1 MHGGGPPSP
10 MNPPPRPS
18 DRSAPPPSSAGADP
32 TRPRL
37 ALAATF
43 AVQAAATLALTA
55 PSVMA
60 PVVAPLLGLPPQR
73 IGWFVGIAYLTAM
86 FSGLVAGGYVSR
98 TGPIRMSRWAVLACG
113 AGLLLAAAASVP
125 PLWPLLVLAA
135 LAIGVGYG
143 LPNPSASMVIARHAP
158 SNRRGLYFSIKQT
171 GVPVGVGLAGL
182 LVPPLLDRM
191 DWPYALA
198 VLAVLCGGLA
208 LALQWATA
216 LDAEADA
223 PRPAAAPSAPMRSL
237 AAPLAHVWRTPSLR
251 RLAVASLVFSMTQLC
266 FITFLVSYLKLEL
279 GLSLA
284 AAAAVLSVSQVVSVG
299 SRILWGEVADRWVAP
314 LRLLGLLGVAMGVAA
329 ALLGALPADAPA
341 WAATGAGL
349 LCAATTMAWNG
360 VFYAELARRVTPD
373 ALATVTGGTQF
384 LTFAGAMAG
393 PVAFATLV
401 GPIGSH
407 GSTYIVLAVAPLA
420 VGLWLLAED
429 RGR

>member
-1 MHGGGPPSP
+1 
-10 MNPPPRPS
+10 
-18 DRSAPPPSSAGADP
+18 
-32 TRPRL
+32 
-37 ALAATF
+37 
-43 AVQAAATLALTA
+43 VQAAATLALTA

-73 IGWFVGIAYLTAM
+73 IGWFVGLAYLTAM

-98 TGPIRMSRWAVLACG
+98 TGPIRMSRWAVLACC
-113 AGLLLAAAASVP
+113 AGLLFAAAASIP
-125 PLWPLLVLAA
+125 SLWPLLLLASI
-135 LAIGVGYG
+135 AIGVGYG

-158 SNRRGLYFSIKQT
+158 PQRRGLYFSIKQT

-191 DWPYALA
+191 DWPDALA
-198 VLAVLCGGLA
+198 VLAALCATLA
-208 LALQWATA
+208 LALHWAGA

-223 PRPAAAPSAPMRSL
+223 ARPTAAPPAPMRSL
-237 AAPLAHVWRTPSLR
+237 AAPLAHVWRTPSLK

-266 FITFLVSYLKLEL
+266 FVTFLVSYLKLEL

-284 AAAAVLSVSQVVSVG
+284 AAAGVLSVSQLLSVG
-299 SRILWGEVADRWVAP
+299 SRILWGQVADRWIAP
-314 LRLLGLLGVAMGVAA
+314 LRLLGLLGVAMGMAA
-329 ALLGALPADAPA
+329 ALLGALPAESPT
-341 WAATGAGL
+341 WAATGAAL
-349 LCAATTMAWNG
+349 LCAATAMAWNG

-407 GSTYIVLAVAPLA
+407 GSTYMALAVAPLV

-429 RGR
+429 RER